1 MRFRVWSGKRIFW
14 RFLEKS
20 FGIGFRKHWIFGN
33 WYFVQTR
40 NFSFFIVWI
49 YICLYVCK
57 KSFRTRW
64 WLNAFEKIKLR
75 KPKELIK
82 LALILFLNKARCK
95 SYLQFC
101 YSIIQ
106 WNLKKRLRF
115 NYSYNYSSQEYY
127 FFSNDINHDAGANR
141 VWSWNWFLAMSLREI
156 RSSTILD
163 VFCLKQETF
172 VRAVRSRKRG
182 RRWGRDGEGRDFST
196 KQFERYN

>member
-115 NYSYNYSSQEYY
+115 IIILRKNIIFSRMILIMTRERIAFGREIGSSQWVCEK
-127 FFSNDINHDAGANR
+127 FDR
-141 VWSWNWFLAMSLREI
+141 VL
-156 RSSTILD
+156 SST
-163 VFCLKQETF
+163 CF
-172 VRAVRSRKRG
+172 V
-182 RRWGRDGEGRDFST
+182 
-196 KQFERYN
+196 